1 MELSG
6 SWLAFAFALS
16 HTPRGENRIHPRGDE
31 RLSYVQNNRE
41 EETRGVCLVRGPV
54 GTAQSGSY
62 FPGLHP
68 RNDIPGSVTLG
79 SLPTLHKGDLGQLS
93 PQSFLACE
101 NQRP

>member
-41 EETRGVCLVRGPV
+41 EETPLFGVCL
-54 GTAQSGSY
+54 
-62 FPGLHP
+62 
-68 RNDIPGSVTLG
+68 
-79 SLPTLHKGDLGQLS
+79 
-93 PQSFLACE
+93 E
-101 NQRP
+101 